1 MAKMEEKNNNN
12 NQTNGEK
19 YELLAT
25 ENVPQKT
32 RLERSM
38 GLWTGVSIIIGNVI
52 GGGIFVSPVG
62 VFKEVGS
69 PAASLMV
76 WAMCGILCL
85 TGAFCYA
92 ELGLTI
98 PTSGGDYIYVL
109 KCFGPLL
116 AFLRLWIAILVIYP
130 VQQTIMAWVFGQYI
144 VYPFFDGCKGPEQ
157 ELVAKILTGCALA
170 FLTWVNCHSTKLG
183 TSMNNVFTFSK
194 ISALVLLIILGLK
207 NMIYGNFASLSTE
220 YVWKNTTTDVGKYAA
235 ACLAGLFSYQGWS
248 YLNFVVEELKQPK
261 KNLPR
266 GIFIS
271 IATTTSVYIL
281 ANMAYFAVLTPAE
294 MENSEAVAIDVA
306 KRMLPTWVGWLIPVC
321 VALSC
326 FGGVNGSLI
335 VSSRI
340 FFIGAREEQLP
351 RIVSM
356 IKAAPTP
363 EHMTPIPA
371 LLCTG
376 GLSIL
381 YLFTGAGMFSLMSYC
396 MFANWVWYAFAVAG
410 LVYWRFTRPDLE
422 RPMKIH
428 LIIPVFFILLC
439 LILLVFS
446 IYSQPIECLTGFGIS
461 LMGVPVYYLFI
472 YYGKNHPKSFK
483 NLMDFLTHQGQILFN
498 VVPEDKES

>member
-1 MAKMEEKNNNN
+1 MEKEDS
-12 NQTNGEK
+12 GE
-19 YELLAT
+19 
-25 ENVPQKT
+25 NKT
-32 RLERSM
+32 RLARDM
-38 GLWTGVSIIIGNVI
+38 GLWTGIGIIIGNVI

-62 VFKEVGS
+62 VFNQVGS
-69 PAASLMV
+69 PAAALLV

-109 KCFGPLL
+109 KCFGPLI

-144 VYPFFDGCKGPEQ
+144 IYPFFGIGCQ
-157 ELVAKILTGCALA
+157 SSDLAAKLLTGAAIA
-170 FLTWVNCHSTKLG
+170 FLTWVNCHSVHMG
-183 TSMNNVFTFSK
+183 TYMNNAFTASK
-194 ISALVLLIILGLK
+194 LTALVLIIILGFK
-207 NMIYGNFASLSTE
+207 NIFAGEMVSLAPDKIWEGTST
-220 YVWKNTTTDVGKYAA
+220 DIGAYAA
-235 ACLAGLFSYQGWS
+235 ACLSGLFSYQGWS
-248 YLNFVVEELKQPK
+248 YLNFVVEELEEPK

-271 IATTTSVYIL
+271 IATTTTVYLL
-281 ANMAYFAVLTPAE
+281 ANMAYFAVLTKVE
-294 MENSEAVAIDVA
+294 MQTSEAVAIDVA
-306 KRMLPTWVGWLIPVC
+306 SRMLPEWAKWLIPVC

-351 RIVSM
+351 RLVAM
-356 IKAAPTP
+356 INPTRL
-363 EHMTPIPA
+363 TPIPA
-371 LLCTG
+371 LICTG

-410 LVYWRFTRPDLE
+410 LIYWRYTRPDLP
-422 RPMKIH
+422 RPMKIN
-428 LIIPVFFILLC
+428 LIIPIFFIFLC

-446 IYSQPIECLTGFGIS
+446 IYSQPMECLAGLGIS
-461 LMGVPVYYLFI
+461 LIGVPVYYFLLH
-472 YYGKNHPKSFK
+472 YSEKHPASFRGFMD
-483 NLMDFLTHQGQILFN
+483 NLTRQGQLFFH
-498 VVPEDKES
+498 VVPEDKDD